1 MNYRQQSAGGGGK
14 NGTGQG
20 KYKTGV
26 HNFINTDMHG
36 IKESGMRHAT
46 MRQGNNETGNNGME

>member
-1 MNYRQQSAGGGGK
+1 MLGDGGK